1 MNEQTTISKYRQLP
15 PAQDYEWLRQEGL
28 RHIEQLAHANWTDY
42 NAHDPGI
49 TILEAL
55 CYALTELGYR
65 TGFDMKDL
73 LTTAE
78 GKLVDNQVLFTAKNI
93 LTNNPLTINDY
104 RKLLIDI
111 PGVHNAFLFAETSQK
126 DEAGREVPINEV
138 PIYANCEKDILQ
150 YEPTDKPLFLS
161 GLYLVLLDL
170 DNDISYGDLNTGDI
184 IVENPEL
191 AGKFFKADFWFAVQL
206 DAWKNADFEFAELA
220 SDVNNI
226 DSISVTGT
234 ERWTIT
240 VTLTDGSSK
249 SFDIILSKKPASGKV
264 TTTDVEAMTDAA
276 FVAKIF
282 KTYFDKIKK
291 ARDIV
296 REAVKRLHEHRNLC
310 EDFPYV
316 TTVDTEEIAFCFDVD
331 VKPSADI
338 EKVQAEIFYAIENY
352 LNPSVDFYSL
362 KELLDKKIPVDEIFE
377 GVVLEHGFIDTE
389 QLEKTSLRSVIYTSD
404 IINLLMDIEGV
415 LSIRNFVMTKYG
427 DDGKPVPG
435 FVGQKWCMHISPYHK
450 PILATDKSKILLFK
464 DQLPFLA
471 RYSEV
476 YDTVSLL
483 HAQRSRHK
491 LSNLQDDL
499 PVPLSAS
506 RDTESYYP
514 VQYDF
519 PLTYGI
525 GPAGLPA
532 HASPQ
537 RRAQQ
542 RQLKAYLMFFE
553 QLLAD
558 FLSQLTNAHRLL
570 STDFIKHTYFAQF
583 LSDIK
588 DMGEVYAK
596 DGSTV
601 LIEEAI
607 ATADSMK
614 QPKNRWQQLYE
625 PKDVFEDRRSRFLD
639 HLLAR
644 FAESF
649 NDYALLMYKINY
661 EERTEEKIDFTEIT
675 KAKIRTLNDYVD
687 ISSNRGR
694 AFNYFPQNDDF
705 TVDTARLWDTNNV
718 SGLEKRISLLTGIEK
733 YTRRFL
739 YCIKNIEI
747 ICNEKKVEVEGEE
760 KLQCFHSF
768 TITSLNGVKLV
779 SQEYEK
785 KSDAE
790 EAAKKV
796 IETGADPAS
805 YTIEDTGIHF
815 IIRLGDILT
824 SQTTFDS
831 EEDAQQAINDI
842 ADEMTGKCNDPVGLH
857 LIEHILLR
865 PREVVEAPGKMFDL
879 MQVCL
884 QDCDCPCE
892 LDPYSFRV
900 SVVLPYWPQH
910 FDNMSFRQYFEN
922 KIREEAPAHIMVK
935 VCWLNNDLMRE
946 FEVRYKKW
954 IETMADYYFDKA
966 ANLEPFREANDKMIE
981 ILTQLHSEYPQAT
994 LHNCEES
1001 KEGSNTVVLGKTVL
1015 GTFKNQ

>member
-1 MNEQTTISKYRQLP
+1 MPRLWP
-15 PAQDYEWLRQEGL
+15 
-28 RHIEQLAHANWTDY
+28 
-42 NAHDPGI
+42 
-49 TILEAL
+49 
-55 CYALTELGYR
+55 
-65 TGFDMKDL
+65 
-73 LTTAE
+73 
-78 GKLVDNQVLFTAKNI
+78 
-93 LTNNPLTINDY
+93 
-104 RKLLIDI
+104 
-111 PGVHNAFLFAETSQK
+111 
-126 DEAGREVPINEV
+126 
-138 PIYANCEKDILQ
+138 
-150 YEPTDKPLFLS
+150 
-161 GLYLVLLDL
+161 
-170 DNDISYGDLNTGDI
+170 
-184 IVENPEL
+184 
-191 AGKFFKADFWFAVQL
+191 
-206 DAWKNADFEFAELA
+206 
-220 SDVNNI
+220 
-226 DSISVTGT
+226 
-234 ERWTIT
+234 
-240 VTLTDGSSK
+240 
-249 SFDIILSKKPASGKV
+249 
-264 TTTDVEAMTDAA
+264 
-276 FVAKIF
+276 KIF

-614 QPKNRWQQLYE
+614 QPKK
-625 PKDVFEDRRSRFLD
+625 P
-639 HLLAR
+639 LA
-644 FAESF
+644 A
-649 NDYALLMYKINY
+649 IV
-661 EERTEEKIDFTEIT
+661 RT
-675 KAKIRTLNDYVD
+675 
-687 ISSNRGR
+687 
-694 AFNYFPQNDDF
+694 
-705 TVDTARLWDTNNV
+705 
-718 SGLEKRISLLTGIEK
+718 
-733 YTRRFL
+733 
-739 YCIKNIEI
+739 
-747 ICNEKKVEVEGEE
+747 
-760 KLQCFHSF
+760 
-768 TITSLNGVKLV
+768 
-779 SQEYEK
+779 
-785 KSDAE
+785 
-790 EAAKKV
+790 
-796 IETGADPAS
+796 
-805 YTIEDTGIHF
+805 
-815 IIRLGDILT
+815 
-824 SQTTFDS
+824 
-831 EEDAQQAINDI
+831 
-842 ADEMTGKCNDPVGLH
+842 
-857 LIEHILLR
+857 
-865 PREVVEAPGKMFDL
+865 
-879 MQVCL
+879 
-884 QDCDCPCE
+884 
-892 LDPYSFRV
+892 
-900 SVVLPYWPQH
+900 
-910 FDNMSFRQYFEN
+910 
-922 KIREEAPAHIMVK
+922 
-935 VCWLNNDLMRE
+935 
-946 FEVRYKKW
+946 
-954 IETMADYYFDKA
+954 
-966 ANLEPFREANDKMIE
+966 
-981 ILTQLHSEYPQAT
+981 
-994 LHNCEES
+994 
-1001 KEGSNTVVLGKTVL
+1001 
-1015 GTFKNQ
+1015 